1 MRPVNRPFVPAAIIA
16 IPLVAGAILFAA
28 CTGSN
33 EASSAGP
40 VPTVA
45 KSTPSKPESETATT
59 AVVETAPTTEAT
71 DTGVPPTIPKPPLE
85 DGRHFGY
92 IKSVDLGPAP
102 ATLSF
107 DLAYLLK
114 GDEANEEAARRGY
127 PTPVDNDYFI
137 VDDNP
142 KLRTLVLSDDVELRL
157 LDWKH
162 CCTTF
167 FPGELGRFAASF
179 ERKKYPAGN
188 YKGKFS
194 AYELTVAGGEVVAI
208 DEHFFP

>member
-1 MRPVNRPFVPAAIIA
+1 MPGMNRYVIAAAAIA
-16 IPLVAGAILFAA
+16 IPAFGAALAFALYD
-28 CTGSN
+28 GSN

-40 VPTVA
+40 VPSVTETSPTEPA
-45 KSTPSKPESETATT
+45 ETTAT
-59 AVVETAPTTEAT
+59 TTEAT
-71 DTGVPPTIPKPPLE
+71 SSDVPATIPKPELE

-92 IKSVDLGPAP
+92 IKSVDLGRSP
-102 ATLSF
+102 ATLEF
-107 DLAYLLK
+107 DLAYLLT

-137 VDDNP
+137 VNDNP
-142 KLRTLVLSDDVELRL
+142 KLRTLQLANDVDLRL
-157 LDWKH
+157 LDWTH
-162 CCTTF
+162 CCETF
-167 FPGELGRFAASF
+167 FAGDLPRFAASF

-194 AYELTVAGGEVVAI
+194 AYELTVRDGVVVAI